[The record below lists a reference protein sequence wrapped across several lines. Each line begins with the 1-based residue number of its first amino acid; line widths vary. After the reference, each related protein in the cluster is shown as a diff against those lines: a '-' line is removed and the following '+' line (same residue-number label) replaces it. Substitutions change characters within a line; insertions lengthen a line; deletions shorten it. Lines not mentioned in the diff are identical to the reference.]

1 MSQEKDTSQN
11 ESSESPPKRQLL
23 DQGERATVVQI
34 NSGSSACEKELD
46 FTINGAAAG
55 KICLSPYC
63 FSVQENLN
71 AVLYDVLPNF
81 QLSKGVIVVNADIVI
96 HYHFRDN
103 NELEFYVMSIQS
115 RRMIHSSTCALTNQ
129 LYHSVIPN
137 GPEGGNWE
145 GDSVSGKPCG
155 WGCSY
160 SKEHELMYEGF
171 RVDDTNIGYGTL
183 YHADGRVKYKGLLC
197 EGEPYGE
204 GVFFNGSGERLSMHD
219 FVLDSF
225 AESSLVVPVFKGG
238 SSVSNNAS
246 SVSLDES
253 SAAKDASAMTPISN
267 DNAHTTPK
275 DNPTSK
281 PISDFDLETNLIK
294 TPLIHSRVRSLLL
307 DSNVGNDICA
317 PICFSCFREL
327 TTLTIGASSFRQATG
342 FLCQW
347 VPALTTITI
356 GEKCFTM
363 WEKWTRPP
371 SESRAT
377 VFALD
382 HCDNLTSLA
391 VGRYSFSDFSSCHM
405 RDLPAL
411 QTLSFGEMGLGARCF
426 SFAPLSLTRR
436 FNPFL

>member
-1 MSQEKDTSQN
+1 
-11 ESSESPPKRQLL
+11 
-23 DQGERATVVQI
+23 
-34 NSGSSACEKELD
+34 
-46 FTINGAAAG
+46 
-55 KICLSPYC
+55 
-63 FSVQENLN
+63 
-71 AVLYDVLPNF
+71 
-81 QLSKGVIVVNADIVI
+81 
-96 HYHFRDN
+96 
-103 NELEFYVMSIQS
+103 
-115 RRMIHSSTCALTNQ
+115 
-129 LYHSVIPN
+129 
-137 GPEGGNWE
+137 
-145 GDSVSGKPCG
+145 
-155 WGCSY
+155 
-160 SKEHELMYEGF
+160 
-171 RVDDTNIGYGTL
+171 
-183 YHADGRVKYKGLLC
+183 
-197 EGEPYGE
+197 
-204 GVFFNGSGERLSMHD
+204 
-219 FVLDSF
+219 
-225 AESSLVVPVFKGG
+225 
-238 SSVSNNAS
+238 
-246 SVSLDES
+246 
-253 SAAKDASAMTPISN
+253 MTPIFN

-382 HCDNLTSLA
+382 HCDSLTSLA

-405 RDLPAL
+405 HDLPAL

-426 SFAPLSLTRR
+426 SFAPISLTRR
-436 FNPFL
+436 FNTLV

>member
-23 DQGERATVVQI
+23 DQGERATVVQL
-34 NSGSSACEKELD
+34 NSGSSACEKEFD

-55 KICLSPYC
+55 KICLSPSC
-63 FSVQENLN
+63 FSIQENLN

-81 QLSKGVIVVNADIVI
+81 QLSKGVIVVNANIVI

-103 NELEFYVMSIQS
+103 KEPEFYVVDIQS

-137 GPEGGNWE
+137 GPDGGNWE

-171 RVDDTNIGYGTL
+171 RVDETNIGYGTL
-183 YHADGRVKYKGLLC
+183 YRADGRVKYKGLLC

-204 GVFFNGSGERLSMHD
+204 GVFFNGSGERRSMHD

-225 AESSLVVPVFKGG
+225 VESSLVVPVSKDESSVFRDE
-238 SSVSNNAS
+238 SSVSKSES
-246 SVSLDES
+246 SVS
-253 SAAKDASAMTPISN
+253 KDASPISKN
-267 DNAHTTPK
+267 DAHTT
-275 DNPTSK
+275 NK

-294 TPLIHSRVRSLLL
+294 TPLIHSQVRSLLL

-382 HCDNLTSLA
+382 HCDSLTSLA

-405 RDLPAL
+405 HDLPAL